1 MIFDDV
7 NEFVVVGVVPRVFF
21 LCIKLV
27 SDDFLLE
34 NELFLFIELVNE
46 VPVNDEDDG
55 TLLRMEKDADADA
68 DKDVGVRGPTSTSDF
83 FLFSEGEKGPSGE
96 GALFAGIGIDFV
108 LAEAVK
114 FVPLGGLGNINTFLN
129 R

>member
-1 MIFDDV
+1 MLFQGI
-7 NEFVVVGVVPRVFF
+7 F

-83 FLFSEGEKGPSGE
+83 FLLAKEKKAHQEKVHYSLE
-96 GALFAGIGIDFV
+96 
-108 LAEAVK
+108 
-114 FVPLGGLGNINTFLN
+114 
-129 R
+129 

>member
-1 MIFDDV
+1 VGCEKRWFKILIFDDV
-7 NEFVVVGVVPRVFF
+7 NELVVVGVVPRVFF

-68 DKDVGVRGPTSTSDF
+68 DKDVGVHGPTSTSDGL
-83 FLFSEGEKGPSGE
+83 FLANEKIAPSRQVSRG
-96 GALFAGIGIDFV
+96 
-108 LAEAVK
+108 
-114 FVPLGGLGNINTFLN
+114 
-129 R
+129 